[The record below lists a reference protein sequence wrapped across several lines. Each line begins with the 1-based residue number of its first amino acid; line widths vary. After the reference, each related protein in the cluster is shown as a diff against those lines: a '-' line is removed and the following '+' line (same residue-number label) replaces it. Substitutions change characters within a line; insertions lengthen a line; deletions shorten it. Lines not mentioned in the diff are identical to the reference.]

1 MYLNVIPSPSPNPSV
16 RGLGQA
22 RRERARVIPIPIGR
36 GFGGLGQAP
45 STCAEYLAGV
55 LAGFPAPQ
63 EVLQLL
69 PESLGIIYITPGI
82 TSPSAAAQ
90 IVYQLA
96 QSVCTVAG
104 YQTTFGGSTPTDCAN
119 GGQAAA
125 AAAYP
130 NFLAYYNSLPAGV
143 WTAAAS
149 GGSTSAV
156 TQAQNAAQA
165 PATVLT
171 TPASA
176 TTATLENLS
185 SPGDGFIVG
194 DQFQLTITG
203 SPNSTVTE
211 VSSTQNGSSMGG
223 YSPGSTD
230 ASGSLVI
237 TGTFGQSDL
246 GYWTETWQVGSGPTA
261 TINFSIIPA
270 AVLEGT
276 SGGSNT
282 PTGSGSSSGG
292 SGSGSSGGSSGSS
305 SGGGSQQTIG
315 SSASSLPS
323 WLTADIVGIPVW
335 GWAAGAVVLLMI
347 IPRGK

>member
-149 GGSTSAV
+149 AGSPSTV
-156 TQAQNAAQA
+156 TQVQNAAQA
-165 PATVLT
+165 PTPAAATPTVLT
-171 TPASA
+171 TPVSA
-176 TTATLENLS
+176 TSATLENLS
-185 SPGDGFIVG
+185 SPGDSFLVG

-203 SPNSTVTE
+203 SPNSVVQETG
-211 VSSTQNGSSMGG
+211 STQNGASMGG

-230 ASGSLVI
+230 ASGTLVV
-237 TGTFGQSDL
+237 TGTFGQSDV
-246 GYWTETWQVGSGPTA
+246 GQWTETWQVGQGS
-261 TINFSIIPA
+261 PA
-270 AVLEGT
+270 QISFGIVAE
-276 SGGSNT
+276 
-282 PTGSGSSSGG
+282 SSSGG
-292 SGSGSSGGSSGSS
+292 SNVPTTATATPA
-305 SGGGSQQTIG
+305 QTAPVQA
-315 SSASSLPS
+315 ASSLPS

-335 GWAAGAVVLLMI
+335 GWAAGAIVLLMI
-347 IPRGK
+347 IPRGR